1 MKLLIALLLT
11 SSILYGQG
19 LITDFS
25 KDSVYSFKLPPLFI
39 ENYVN
44 NRMNHFNYDN
54 YPSKIKLNSE
64 FLLIEHNSKIDSFDA
79 ALIRTI
85 GIQHGNQSLKAGLYT
100 GLAGTAIG
108 LITGIIFISAIHFE
122 DNLRTLAYF
131 TLSGGLTGGLLG
143 AIIGAFRPDY
153 DVYTDLSFEN
163 VTKKHQLINIFK
175 KYHKL

>member
-11 SSILYGQG
+11 SSIQYGQG
-19 LITDFS
+19 LITDFA

-44 NRMNHFNYDN
+44 NRTNHYNYDN
-54 YPSKIKLNSE
+54 YPSKIKLTSE
-64 FLLIEHNSKIDSFDA
+64 ILLIEHNSKIDSFDA

-85 GIQHGNQSLKAGLYT
+85 GIQHGNQSFKAGLYT
-100 GLAGTAIG
+100 GLAG
-108 LITGIIFISAIHFE
+108 SAIHFE
-122 DNLRTLAYF
+122 DKLRTLAYF

-143 AIIGAFRPDY
+143 AIVGAFRPDY